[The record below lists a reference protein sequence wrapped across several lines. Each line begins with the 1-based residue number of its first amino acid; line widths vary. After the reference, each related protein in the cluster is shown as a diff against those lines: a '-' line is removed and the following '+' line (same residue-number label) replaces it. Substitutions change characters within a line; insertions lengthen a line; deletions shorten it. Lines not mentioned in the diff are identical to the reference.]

1 MKLAAKALAI
11 GYPGRAVGQDLD
23 IELRQG
29 EIVCLLGPNGCGKST
44 LFKTLLGLLPR
55 RAGDIEIGGEPLE
68 RLARQEVARR
78 IAYVPQAHQGVF
90 AFTARDYVLMGR
102 TAHLGSFAAPGRADI
117 EKADAALALLGI
129 AELADRAFP
138 ELSGGQRQLVLF
150 ARALAQESPLV
161 VLDEPTASLDFGNQ
175 VRVLREVRRLT
186 DRGVGVLLATHAP
199 DQALALADRVLL
211 MRDGRFVGTGGP
223 EEVLTGPRLSE
234 VYGVAVRVGP
244 MAGTG
249 QLVCVPDMA
258 GRDRQPRQV
267 ADPGHGRR

>member
-1 MKLAAKALAI
+1 MRLTARGLAI
-11 GYPGRAVGQDLD
+11 GYPGRAVGQGLD

-44 LFKTLLGLLPR
+44 LFKTLLGLLAR
-55 RAGDIEIGGEPLE
+55 RAGEIEIGGEPLE

-102 TAHLGSFAAPGRADI
+102 TAHLASFAAPGRADI
-117 EKADAALALLGI
+117 GKADAALTLLGI
-129 AELADRAFP
+129 AELANRAFP

-150 ARALAQESPLV
+150 ARALAQGSPLV

-175 VRVLREVRRLT
+175 VRVLREVRRLA
-186 DRGVGVLLATHAP
+186 DRGAGVLLATHAP

-211 MRDGRFVGTGGP
+211 MRDRIFVAAGAP
-223 EEVLTGPRLSE
+223 EDVLTEAALSE
-234 VYGVAVRVGP
+234 VYGVPVRIGP
-244 MAGTG
+244 MADGR
-249 QLVCVPDMA
+249 LVCVPDL
-258 GRDRQPRQV
+258 
-267 ADPGHGRR
+267 

>member
-44 LFKTLLGLLPR
+44 LFKPLLGLLPR
-55 RAGDIEIGGEPLE
+55 RAGAIEIGGEPLE

-249 QLVCVPDMA
+249 QLVCAPDMA
-258 GRDRQPRQV
+258 GEDRQPRQV

>member
-1 MKLAAKALAI
+1 MRLEAKGLGI
-11 GYPGRAVGQDLD
+11 GYPGLAVGRGLD
-23 IELRQG
+23 VELGPG

-55 RAGDIEIGGEPLE
+55 QAGEIAIGGDPLGA
-68 RLARQEVARR
+68 LARGEVARR

-102 TAHLGSFAAPGRADI
+102 TAHLASFAVPGRADI
-117 EKADAALALLGI
+117 DRADAALALLGI
-129 AELADRAFP
+129 ADLADRAFP

-175 VRVLREVRRLT
+175 VVVLREVRRLAG
-186 DRGVGVLLATHAP
+186 RGVGVLLATHAP

-211 MRDGRFVGTGGP
+211 MRDGGFVAVGGP
-223 EEVLTGPRLSE
+223 DEVLSEVALAE
-234 VYGVAVRVGP
+234 VYGVRVRIGP
-244 MAGTG
+244 MAGG
-249 QLVCVPDMA
+249 RRMVCVPELED
-258 GRDRQPRQV
+258 
-267 ADPGHGRR
+267 

>member
-1 MKLAAKALAI
+1 MRLEAKGLGI
-11 GYPGRAVGQDLD
+11 GYPGRMVGRGLD
-23 IELRQG
+23 VALGQG

-55 RAGDIEIGGEPLE
+55 QAGEITIGGDPLDTM
-68 RLARQEVARR
+68 ARQEVARR

-102 TAHLGSFAAPGRADI
+102 TAHLASFAAPSRADFDR
-117 EKADAALALLGI
+117 ADAALALLGVVD
-129 AELADRAFP
+129 LADRAFP

-175 VRVLREVRRLT
+175 VVVLREVRRLAE
-186 DRGVGVLLATHAP
+186 RGVGVLLATHAP

-211 MRDGRFVGTGGP
+211 MRDGRFLATGRP
-223 EEVLTGPRLSE
+223 AEVLTEPALVGI
-234 VYGVAVRVGP
+234 YGVTVR
-244 MAGTG
+244 
-249 QLVCVPDMA
+249 LVCIPDSPRMTCVPDLTGPPA
-258 GRDRQPRQV
+258 APPSGQPN
-267 ADPGHGRR
+267 A

>member
-1 MKLAAKALAI
+1 MRLVATGLGI
-11 GYPGRAVGQDLD
+11 GYPGRPVGHGLDLD
-23 IELRQG
+23 LGPGEL
-29 EIVCLLGPNGCGKST
+29 VCLLGPNGCGKST

-55 RAGDIEIGGEPLE
+55 RAGDIGIGGEPLHA
-68 RLARQEVARR
+68 LARQEVARR

-102 TAHLGSFAAPGRADI
+102 TAHLGSFAAPGRADV

-129 AELADRAFP
+129 ADLAGQAFP

-175 VRVLREVRRLT
+175 VRVLREVRRLAG
-186 DRGVGVLLATHAP
+186 RGVGVLLATHAP

-211 MRDGRFVGTGGP
+211 MRGGAFVAAGTP
-223 EEVLTGPRLSE
+223 REVLTEAALSE
-234 VYGVAVRVGP
+234 VYGVAVRIGP
-244 MAGTG
+244 MADGR
-249 QLVCVPDMA
+249 LVCVPDLA
-258 GRDRQPRQV
+258 V
-267 ADPGHGRR
+267 